1 MATNVDP
8 TVAESRQPQFDDR
21 LDTRTRISNREVLA
35 IIWRSLKYIGLA
47 RRMYALKV
55 FLALLT
61 IVPVLYGQWLS
72 KILVDQVLLQ
82 QPFDTTDIR
91 MPPHVQPFVDFV
103 YNFGPFEILIAL
115 TAFAVIMLLLFGSGI
130 GLGQGFAQGE
140 DSATQSENAM
150 NEGDSDGSSALGF
163 LDSVVQIRLS
173 QRLTNYV
180 RTTLFRR
187 MGSLPMTTLDN
198 HRIGDAIYRVMYDA
212 PMLPSICYQL
222 TLVPL
227 IVLVNAVISLY
238 FMAYSYGSV
247 SPELVWAA
255 ALMIPIGLCVTLPF
269 SNLSR
274 RVQQDSRAAGTVTT
288 NAIEQ
293 NMGSISAVQSLGGM
307 EYEKERIDSQSK
319 ESFRRYRH
327 IKIVSIIVQF
337 STFIAQVAVAF
348 WIAVSITDNIIVGLL
363 TPGDWAVLFGI
374 WMSLAGGAMQIGTFW
389 IALQGDAA
397 AVRRVFAFI
406 DMPTE
411 ERENSTVVGNP
422 QVVNVESA
430 SFSYPDGRS
439 AFKNVSLSLSRGELI
454 AIVGPTGAGKT
465 TLAYAIAGYV
475 TPTEGQ
481 VTYDGINI
489 AEANTDSLR
498 DAVSY
503 VFQEHMLLSESIR
516 SNLLLV
522 NPGATEQQIQKAL
535 QTSGAVDVIKSLPLG
550 LDTVVGRS
558 GDTLSVG
565 QKQRLC
571 IARGLIRD
579 TPILILDEPTAA
591 LDPATEQV
599 LTGALKEAS
608 ENKLVLVIAHRLSTI
623 RQADRIVFLEDG
635 EVQEIGSHDELM
647 NQHGSYSRFVQLQA
661 GTSLVE

>member
-1 MATNVDP
+1 MATTVDP
-8 TVAESRQPQFDDR
+8 TVAETRQPQFDDR

-47 RRMYALKV
+47 RRMYLLKV

-61 IVPVLYGQWLS
+61 IVPVLYAQWLS

-82 QPFDTTDIR
+82 KPFDTTDIR

-103 YNFGPFEILIAL
+103 YNFSPFEILIAL

-130 GLGQGFAQGE
+130 GLWQGFAQGE

-150 NEGDSDGSSALGF
+150 NEGASGGSSALGF

-187 MGSLPMTTLDN
+187 MTSLPMTTLDD

-222 TLVPL
+222 TLTPL
-227 IVLVNAVISLY
+227 VVLVNAVISLY
-238 FMAYSYGSV
+238 FMTYSYGTV
-247 SPELVWAA
+247 APELVWAA
-255 ALMIPIGLCVTLPF
+255 ALMIPIGLCVTIPF

-293 NMGSISAVQSLGGM
+293 SMGNISAVQSLGGM
-307 EYEKERIDSQSK
+307 QYEKERIDSQSK

-337 STFIAQVAVAF
+337 STFLATAVVAF
-348 WIAVSITDNIIVGLL
+348 WIAVSITNNIIVGVL

-374 WMSLAGGAMQIGTFW
+374 WSSLAGGGMQIGTFW
-389 IALQGDAA
+389 IQLQANAA
-397 AVRRVFAFI
+397 AVRRVFVFI

-411 ERENSTVVGNP
+411 EREDSIVIDDP
-422 QVVNVESA
+422 RIVNVESA
-430 SFSYPDGRS
+430 SFSYPDGRP
-439 AFKNVSLSLSRGELI
+439 AFKGVSMSAHRGEFI

-475 TPTEGQ
+475 TPTEGK
-481 VTYDGINI
+481 VTYDDIDI
-489 AEANTDSLR
+489 TEANTDSLR
-498 DAVSY
+498 DAVTY

-522 NPGATEQQIQKAL
+522 RPEATEEDLQKAL
-535 QTSGAVDVIKSLPLG
+535 RTSGAEEVIDLLPLG
-550 LDTVVGRS
+550 LDTVLGRS

-599 LTGALKEAS
+599 LIEALKGAS

-623 RQADRIVFLEDG
+623 RQADRIVFLDEG

-647 NQHGSYSRFVQLQA
+647 DRRGSYYRFVQLQA
-661 GTSLVE
+661 GTGVVE

>member
-1 MATNVDP
+1 MATTVDS
-8 TVAESRQPQFDDR
+8 TVVETPPPKFDDR
-21 LDTRTRISNREVLA
+21 LDTRTRVSNREVLS
-35 IIWRSLKYIGLA
+35 IIWRSLKYIGMA
-47 RRMYALKV
+47 RRMYAVKV
-55 FLALLT
+55 CLALLT
-61 IVPVLYGQWLS
+61 MVPVLYGQWLS

-82 QPFDTTDIR
+82 QPFDTTDVR

-103 YNFGPFEILIAL
+103 YNFSPLEILIAL
-115 TAFAVIMLLLFGSGI
+115 TGFAAILLLLFGSGI
-130 GLGQGFAQGE
+130 GLWQGFAQGE

-150 NEGDSDGSSALGF
+150 NEGGSGGSSALGF

-187 MGSLPMTTLDN
+187 MASLPMTTLDN

-212 PMLPSICYQL
+212 PMLPQICYQL
-222 TLVPL
+222 TLAPL
-227 IVLVNAVISLY
+227 VLFVSTFISLY
-238 FMAYSYGSV
+238 FMAYSYGPV

-255 ALMIPIGLCVTLPF
+255 VLLIPIGLCVTLPF
-269 SNLSR
+269 SNLVR
-274 RVQQDSRAAGTVTT
+274 RVEQDSRAAGTATT

-293 NMGSISAVQSLGGM
+293 SMGSISAVQSLGGM
-307 EYEKERIDSQSK
+307 EHEKDRIDKQSK

-337 STFIAQVAVAF
+337 STFIAQIAIAF
-348 WIAVSITDNIIVGLL
+348 WISVLITDNIIDGVL
-363 TPGDWAVLFGI
+363 TPGDWTVLFGI
-374 WMSLAGGAMQIGTFW
+374 WMSLAGGAVQIARFW
-389 IALQGDAA
+389 IELQSNAA
-397 AVRRVFAFI
+397 AVRRVFVFI

-411 ERENSTVVGNP
+411 EREDSLLIDDP

-430 SFSYPDGRS
+430 SFSYPDGRP
-439 AFKNVSLSLSRGELI
+439 AFKNVSMNASRGEFI

-465 TLAYAIAGYV
+465 TLAYALAGYV
-475 TPTEGQ
+475 TPTEGK
-481 VTYDGINI
+481 VTYDGVDVS
-489 AEANTDSLR
+489 EANTDSLR

-522 NPGATEQQIQKAL
+522 YPEATEQDLQKAL
-535 QTSGAVDVIKSLPLG
+535 RTSGAEDVIESLPLG
-550 LDTVVGRS
+550 LDTVLGRS

-599 LTGALKEAS
+599 LIEALKEAS

-623 RQADRIVFLEDG
+623 RQADRIVFLEEG

-647 NQHGSYSRFVQLQA
+647 ERRGSYYRFVQLQA
-661 GTSLVE
+661 GTRDVE